1 MRKDVRMSVRIPTNL
16 SLPADLVRDLDAV
29 AGKGNRSAFVEEVVR
44 KAIKREQLRR
54 AIERS
59 SGILKAEDYPYWS
72 TPEKILEWV
81 REARAEETD
90 SGPDTDNAFGAE
102 GWTEPEP

>member
-1 MRKDVRMSVRIPTNL
+1 L
-16 SLPADLVRDLDAV
+16 
-29 AGKGNRSAFVEEVVR
+29 
-44 KAIKREQLRR
+44 AIQ
-54 AIERS
+54 RS

-90 SGPDTDNAFGAE
+90 SGPDTDQGLGTDEWA
-102 GWTEPEP
+102 EPEA

>member
-1 MRKDVRMSVRIPTNL
+1 MTVRIPTNL

-44 KAIKREQLRR
+44 KAIKREQLRL
-54 AIERS
+54 AFERS
-59 SGILKAEDYPYWS
+59 AGILKAEDYPHWS
-72 TPEKILEWV
+72 TPEKVVEWV

-90 SGPDTDNAFGAE
+90 SGPGPWPD
-102 GWTEPEP
+102 WTAGQEPDA